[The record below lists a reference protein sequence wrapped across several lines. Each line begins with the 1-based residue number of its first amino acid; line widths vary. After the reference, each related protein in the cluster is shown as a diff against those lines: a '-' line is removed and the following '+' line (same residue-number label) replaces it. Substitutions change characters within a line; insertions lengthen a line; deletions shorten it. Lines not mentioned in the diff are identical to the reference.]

1 MTGGE
6 ANSFAGSPPGVN
18 QRAGTSGDT
27 SAGPDLSPWSEGAAG
42 RTGRD
47 GLLRLGFQR
56 NGRRTVLTERRFRL
70 PLQVLEPLDLD
81 PSGAAVVVMLNPTG
95 GILGGDRLE
104 TTVTLGDGS
113 HACLTTPAA
122 ARAYRSA
129 GPVAVQTFTASVG
142 EGAVLEYVPDH
153 LIPSPGARLHQRTAI
168 ALGPRATLIVVDAW
182 AVGRIARS
190 EAWSF
195 GELDLELVVRD
206 AGGLLLRDRAV
217 LRGIEDAHGDR
228 GRWQG
233 GLGGSEGFGYV
244 ANFAARAR
252 CVLASRPCRRVAC
265 GPASAC
271 SRAAECWRV
280 CSRPLPQPSR
290 SPSGCSGPTA
300 GRTSSAYLR
309 CHSGSSESAV
319 PPVARPSDDA
329 RLAIDPDRD
338 PIPSIAGER
347 RGARR
352 PEAAVSAFGCAGTP
366 HRGASGRPGLR

>member
-244 ANFAARAR
+244 ANFAALASAAQPWEELSSALRAR
-252 CVLASRPCRRVAC
+252 LETLPKGALRAGVSLLARGGVLARVLATSAPALEVAVRMLWADCRAHLL
-265 GPASAC
+265 GLP
-271 SRAAECWRV
+271 
-280 CSRPLPQPSR
+280 PLS
-290 SPSGCSGPTA
+290 
-300 GRTSSAYLR
+300 LR
-309 CHSGSSESAV
+309 K
-319 PPVARPSDDA
+319 
-329 RLAIDPDRD
+329 L
-338 PIPSIAGER
+338 
-347 RGARR
+347 
-352 PEAAVSAFGCAGTP
+352 
-366 HRGASGRPGLR
+366 